1 MSGIYDSR
9 EKVDESVPKVALS
22 YADCPAPSTSL
33 PTASGAFREPLPA
46 PSAPSR
52 IPRRAL
58 DEQTAE
64 TKPAACGKV
73 KRLCLKLKE
82 FRFGMNMHAHAATLI
97 KSQRRHP
104 RRLHEAAAP
113 HAEPDLDRLH
123 LVGHRDDLPNLVYA
137 EEPWMRDF
145 YLGLNACAVLD
156 RLDVARRAADVAE
169 PEPDGLSVLSQGH
182 RRDLHQQPARVPV
195 HPPQRNQGELVD
207 IVRVLIGVP
216 LEGFLNL
223 AGC

>member
-1 MSGIYDSR
+1 
-9 EKVDESVPKVALS
+9 
-22 YADCPAPSTSL
+22 
-33 PTASGAFREPLPA
+33 
-46 PSAPSR
+46 
-52 IPRRAL
+52 
-58 DEQTAE
+58 
-64 TKPAACGKV
+64 
-73 KRLCLKLKE
+73 
-82 FRFGMNMHAHAATLI
+82 MNMHAHAATLI

-123 LVGHRDDLPNLVYA
+123 LVSVRDAVLPKLVYA
-137 EEPWMRDF
+137 EVPRKRDF
-145 YLGLNACAVLD
+145 MLSLDACAVLD

-169 PEPDGLSVLSQGH
+169 PEPEGLPHLLPAN
-182 RRDLHQQPARVPV
+182 RLEPHQQPARVPV